1 MTTPDPLG
9 IPATLKIWHDNSG
22 EGKKAGWYCSKV
34 VIVDLKLNKWYESA
48 LALFIDQLYYYLKH
62 LIRSYMH
69 AAKFCQCL
77 CTLRYLF
84 LVDDWLSA
92 DEADGWTQRTV
103 RLSKNQ
109 DIAAAKSLLRNNI
122 KRKFFDD
129 HIWLSVG
136 YRKSRSSFTRVQR
149 LCCCLAIL
157 YLMMITNAMFY
168 GKGNETGN
176 QAAILIG
183 PIRITIMQLYTSI
196 ISGLIVVPPMLVVRE
211 IFARARPRPKQHKN
225 GDTQNAEAMGATDR
239 AKTKEKGF
247 PWWTIYIAY
256 TILVAAV
263 AASAF
268 FTILYAFEWGKQKS
282 EKWLVTFIFSFVESV
297 LLIQPLKVCV
307 SCQPQD
313 YSHSTVRVAHSLI
326 RQHNKT

>member
-1 MTTPDPLG
+1 M
-9 IPATLKIWHDNSG
+9 
-22 EGKKAGWYCSKV
+22 
-34 VIVDLKLNKWYESA
+34 
-48 LALFIDQLYYYLKH
+48 
-62 LIRSYMH
+62 
-69 AAKFCQCL
+69 
-77 CTLRYLF
+77 CTLRYVF

-103 RLSKNQ
+103 HLSKNQ

-176 QAAILIG
+176 QAAIVIG
-183 PIRITIMQLYTSI
+183 PIRMTIMQLYTSI
-196 ISGLIVVPPMLVVRE
+196 FSSAIVVPPMLIITA
-211 IFARARPRPKQHKN
+211 IFTRAKPRPKKN
-225 GDTQNAEAMGATDR
+225 KDGDTESNEAMGASDR
-239 AKTKEKGF
+239 ADAKSKKKGF
-247 PWWTIYIAY
+247 PWWTLYIAY
-256 TILVAAV
+256 AILVAAV

-282 EKWLVTFIFSFVESV
+282 EKWLVTFIFSFIESV
-297 LLIQPLKVCV
+297 LLIQPLKVCDLYSLSL
-307 SCQPQD
+307 SCPPRT
-313 YSHSTVRVAHSLI
+313 HSYCTVHVQVRAAVQTCHV
-326 RQHNKT
+326 KF